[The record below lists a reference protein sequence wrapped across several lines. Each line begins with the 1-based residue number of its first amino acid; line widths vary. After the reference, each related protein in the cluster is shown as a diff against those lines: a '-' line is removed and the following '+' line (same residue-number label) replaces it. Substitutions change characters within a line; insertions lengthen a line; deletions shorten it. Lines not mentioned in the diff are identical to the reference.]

1 MSSKV
6 SMCTSGASMPGGVEV
21 PHGEYQVV
29 GVRSRVG
36 ESLIKKALDVGK
48 RVVRESPFRR

>member
-6 SMCTSGASMPGGVEV
+6 TMCTSGAIMPGGVEV
-21 PHGEYQVV
+21 AHGEYQVV
-29 GVRSRVG
+29 GVRSREG

-48 RVVRESPFRR
+48 GVVGKSLFRR